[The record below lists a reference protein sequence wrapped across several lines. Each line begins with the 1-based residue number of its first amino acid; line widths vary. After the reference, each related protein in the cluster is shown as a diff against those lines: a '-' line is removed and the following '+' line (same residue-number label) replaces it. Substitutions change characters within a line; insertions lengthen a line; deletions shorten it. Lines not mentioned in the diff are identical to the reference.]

1 MRSRDATNVS
11 TSIYYSTVRS
21 PLLSGRWL
29 KHQIVDQT
37 ISEYLECLQVCDY
50 QRFAPSN
57 STLTDM
63 KTLYDKAKT
72 AIVNVEKII

>member
-1 MRSRDATNVS
+1 MPASKVEGLMKR
-11 TSIYYSTVRS
+11 
-21 PLLSGRWL
+21 
-29 KHQIVDQT
+29 HQIDDQV
-37 ISEYLECLQVCDY
+37 ISEYLDCLQVCDY

-63 KTLYDKAKT
+63 KTLYDNAKT